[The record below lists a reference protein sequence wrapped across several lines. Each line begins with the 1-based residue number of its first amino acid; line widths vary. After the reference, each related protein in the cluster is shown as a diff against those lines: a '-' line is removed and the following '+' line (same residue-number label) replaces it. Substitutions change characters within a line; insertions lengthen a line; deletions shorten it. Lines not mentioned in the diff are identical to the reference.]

1 MKSYFILN
9 CEKQEKIANSLY
21 NFLESNNL
29 VSTSKSFWNALTRQ
43 DVMKVINTNP
53 DLMEWFSSMNLRV
66 RDISWTMY
74 SEKTNLSMHT
84 DEPPVIAKIN
94 FPVLNTENTYNV
106 WFDNDAKEIA
116 RVESTHPIVL
126 RSNIPHTVE
135 MGSIAKY
142 PRLQFSFCFYNEPL
156 HLLK

>member
-29 VSTSKSFWNALTRQ
+29 VSIAESFWNPLTRQ

-66 RDISWTMY
+66 RDISWTVY
-74 SEKTNLSMHT
+74 SEKIKTSMHT
-84 DEPPVIAKIN
+84 DVPPVIAKIN
-94 FPVLNTENTYNV
+94 FPVLNTKDTYNV
-106 WFDNDAKEIA
+106 WFDNSKKEID
-116 RVESTHPIVL
+116 RVESTRPIVL
-126 RSNIPHTVE
+126 RSNIPHTIE
-135 MGSIAKY
+135 MGSTAEY
-142 PRLQFSFCFYNEPL
+142 PRLQFSFCFYDEPL
-156 HLLK
+156 HLLR

>member
-74 SEKTNLSMHT
+74 SENVKTDMHT
-84 DEPPVIAKIN
+84 DEPPCYCK
-94 FPVLNTENTYNV
+94 
-106 WFDNDAKEIA
+106 D
-116 RVESTHPIVL
+116 
-126 RSNIPHTVE
+126 
-135 MGSIAKY
+135 
-142 PRLQFSFCFYNEPL
+142 
-156 HLLK
+156 

>member
-1 MKSYFILN
+1 MRSYFILN
-9 CEKQEKIANSLY
+9 CEKQEKIANDLH

-29 VSTSKSFWNALTRQ
+29 VSISKSFWNSLTRQ
-43 DVMKVINTNP
+43 EVMKVINTNP

-74 SEKTNLSMHT
+74 SEKTKTSMHT

-94 FPVLNTENTYNV
+94 FPVFNTEDTYNV
-106 WFDNDAKEIA
+106 WFDNSKKEVD
-116 RVESTHPIVL
+116 RVESTRPIVL
-126 RSNIPHTVE
+126 RSNKPHTVE
-135 MGSIAKY
+135 MGSTAKY
-142 PRLQFSFCFYNEPL
+142 PRLQFSFCFYDEPL